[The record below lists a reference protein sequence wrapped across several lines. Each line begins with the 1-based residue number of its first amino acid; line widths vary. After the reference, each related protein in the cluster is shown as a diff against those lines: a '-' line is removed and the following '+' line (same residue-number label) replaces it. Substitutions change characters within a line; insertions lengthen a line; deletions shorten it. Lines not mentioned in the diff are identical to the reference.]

1 MWTTPFGDSLFNDHP
16 FATFDAGAGVVHHIN
31 RVSALD
37 AISGRISGLGQFRNA
52 ASSPVRPTVAPRP
65 IMN

>member
-31 RVSALD
+31 RVALTLCL
-37 AISGRISGLGQFRNA
+37 RLPLYPKQRT
-52 ASSPVRPTVAPRP
+52 SPDWPG
-65 IMN
+65 

>member
-31 RVSALD
+31 RYTAPAARPTSESAL
-37 AISGRISGLGQFRNA
+37 
-52 ASSPVRPTVAPRP
+52 VRKQT
-65 IMN
+65 